1 VGVHHPVRSDSFH
14 SRNYGEEGIVS
25 NYHDWM
31 EREGERI
38 AFEDRE
44 AADAAMTCGGCGK
57 SFSGHIGPQALCRQY
72 HDLMDAVVHSHLGHA
87 MAHAKLHDIAEAE
100 IERRSR

>member
-1 VGVHHPVRSDSFH
+1 MSD
-14 SRNYGEEGIVS
+14 
-25 NYHDWM
+25 YHDWT

-44 AADAAMTCGGCGK
+44 IADAAMTCGGCGK

-72 HDLMDAVVHSHLGHA
+72 HDLLDAMIAWHVGDV
-87 MAHAKLHDIAEAE
+87 MAHARLRDLAEAE
-100 IERRSR
+100 IERRNRKA

>member
-1 VGVHHPVRSDSFH
+1 MSD
-14 SRNYGEEGIVS
+14 
-25 NYHDWM
+25 YHDWT

-57 SFSGHIGPQALCRQY
+57 SFSGHIGPTQLCRQY
-72 HDLMDAVVHSHLGHA
+72 HDLLDAILDWHL
-87 MAHAKLHDIAEAE
+87 MADGAETKLAALADAELK
-100 IERRSR
+100 RRHWTCQDRL